1 MRPMKLT
8 TLEKAPPKV
17 ILAVHFKWSASFW
30 EARELRIRY
39 ILLTVLFS
47 ALMATSATAEKRV
60 ALVIG
65 NSAYQ
70 NVPKLTNPANDA
82 TMIASTLKGSGFD
95 SVILRDDVT
104 KDTMRKALRDFA
116 DQARDADIAVVYYAG
131 HGIEVDGTNFI
142 IPVDAVLERDTD
154 VYDETYPLDRILVA
168 MEPARQLRLIILD
181 ACRDNPF
188 GKTMKRSIGTRAIGT
203 RGLAKVEPTNPNTM
217 IAFAAKAGST
227 AADGDGK
234 NSPFATA
241 LAAHI
246 ATPGMDLRKSFG
258 FVRDDVLKVTN
269 NQQEP
274 FIYGSLGGNDVALV
288 PGPSVA
294 ASATNAP
301 IQQFAPVDASDR
313 MRRDYELALQVGTKD
328 AWDYFIANYPKGFYS
343 DLARAQSSK
352 LASLAPQ
359 SSPTPRTAAPQPADD
374 NLPRQILT
382 ELRRVGCYADDPVPV
397 WNAAAQRSLDL
408 FNKYAGTR
416 FDVKV
421 ASLDYLEV
429 IKGRTGR
436 ICPLVCKHGYQVDGD
451 NCVKITCKDG
461 YEVGDDN
468 TCERIVERKPPP
480 RYVPPP
486 VASRPNYRDDGPPPR
501 AAQAAPSGQLYCP
514 GGVCRPVARG
524 CHIVN
529 DTSTPGGVMNGG
541 VQVCN

>member
-1 MRPMKLT
+1 M
-8 TLEKAPPKV
+8 
-17 ILAVHFKWSASFW
+17 
-30 EARELRIRY
+30 RIRH
-39 ILLTVLFS
+39 ILLTAFFMVLTITGAS
-47 ALMATSATAEKRV
+47 ADKRV
-60 ALVIG
+60 ALIIG

-70 NVPKLTNPANDA
+70 NVPRLTNPANDA
-82 TMIASTLKGSGFD
+82 AMMADTFKKSGFD
-95 SVILRDDVT
+95 SVVLRPDVT

-131 HGIEVDGTNFI
+131 HGIEVDGTNYL
-142 IPVDAVLERDTD
+142 IPVDATLERDTD
-154 VYDETYPLDRILVA
+154 VYDETYALDRILVA
-168 MEPARQLRLIILD
+168 MEPAKQLRLVILD

-188 GKTMKRSIGTRAIGT
+188 SKTMRRSIGTRAIGT

-234 NSPFATA
+234 NSPFAIA
-241 LAAHI
+241 LANHLV
-246 ATPGMDLRKSFG
+246 TPGMDLRKSFG

-288 PGPSVA
+288 PGPPVA
-294 ASATNAP
+294 PPPPAAAAP
-301 IQQFAPVDASDR
+301 GPQFAPVDSTDR
-313 MRRDYELALQVGTKD
+313 IRRDYELALQVGTKD
-328 AWDYFIANYPKGFYS
+328 AWDYFITNYPEGFYS
-343 DLARAQSSK
+343 DLARAQSKK
-352 LASLAPQ
+352 LAALEPQ
-359 SSPTPRTAAPQPADD
+359 GGSSPRTMSPDGD
-374 NLPRQILT
+374 LPRQVIT
-382 ELRRVGCYADDPVPV
+382 ELRRVGCYSGDVNGN
-397 WNAAAQRSLDL
+397 WNSAAQRSLDL

-421 ASLDYLEV
+421 ASLDALEV

-436 ICPLVCKHGYQVDGD
+436 ICPLVCQHGYQLDGD
-451 NCVKITCKDG
+451 TCTKITCQDG

-468 TCERIVERKPPP
+468 TCERIVARKPPP
-480 RYVPPP
+480 PRYTPP
-486 VASRPNYRDDGPPPR
+486 VAARPDYRNAPPPR

-529 DTSTPGGVMNGG
+529 DTTTNGGIMDGG

>member
-1 MRPMKLT
+1 M
-8 TLEKAPPKV
+8 
-17 ILAVHFKWSASFW
+17 
-30 EARELRIRY
+30 RIRH

-47 ALMATSATAEKRV
+47 ALMATSAAADKRV

-65 NSAYQ
+65 NSGYQ

-82 TMIASTLKGSGFD
+82 AMIASTLKASGFD
-95 SVILRDDVT
+95 SVVLRADVT

-131 HGIEVDGTNFI
+131 HGIEVDGTNFL

-154 VYDETYPLDRILVA
+154 VYDETYPLDRVLVA
-168 MEPARQLRLIILD
+168 MEPAKQLRLVILD

-188 GKTMKRSIGTRAIGT
+188 GKTMKRSISTRAIGT
-203 RGLAKVEPTNPNTM
+203 RGLAKVEPVNPNTM

-288 PGPSVA
+288 PGPVVA
-294 ASATNAP
+294 AAPPNSAAP
-301 IQQFAPVDASDR
+301 VQQFAPVDATDR
-313 MRRDYELALQVGTKD
+313 VRRDYELALQVGTKD
-328 AWDYFIANYPKGFYS
+328 AWDYFLAKYPESFYS
-343 DLARAQSSK
+343 DLARAQSKK
-352 LASLAPQ
+352 LAVLEPQ
-359 SSPTPRTAAPQPADD
+359 GGSAPRTAAQPPVDD
-374 NLPRQILT
+374 NLPRQLLT
-382 ELRRVGCYADDPVPV
+382 ELRRVGCYADDPVPT
-397 WNAAAQRSLDL
+397 WNSGAQRSLDL
-408 FNKYAGTR
+408 FNRYAGTR

-421 ASLDYLEV
+421 ASIDALEV

-468 TCERIVERKPPP
+468 TCERIVVRKPPP
-480 RYVPPP
+480 PKYTPPP
-486 VASRPNYRDDGPPPR
+486 VAARPSFRDDGPPPR
-501 AAQAAPSGQLYCP
+501 AAQAAPSGQLFCP

-529 DTSTPGGVMNGG
+529 DTTTPGGVMNGG

>member
-1 MRPMKLT
+1 M
-8 TLEKAPPKV
+8 
-17 ILAVHFKWSASFW
+17 IGSFW
-30 EARELRIRY
+30 EAFDLRIHH
-39 ILLTVLFS
+39 ILLTALFS
-47 ALMATSATAEKRV
+47 ALMSTGAAAEKRV

-70 NVPKLTNPANDA
+70 NVPKLANPANDA
-82 TMIASTLKGSGFD
+82 NMMASTLKKSGFD
-95 SVILRDDVT
+95 SVVLRADVT
-104 KDTMRKALRDFA
+104 KDTMRRALRDFA

-131 HGIEVDGTNFI
+131 HGIEVDGTNFL

-154 VYDETYPLDRILVA
+154 VYDETYPLDRVLVA
-168 MEPARQLRLIILD
+168 MEPAKQLRLVILD

-241 LAAHI
+241 LANHL

-258 FVRDDVLKVTN
+258 YVRDDVMKVTN

-288 PGPSVA
+288 PAPAVVA
-294 ASATNAP
+294 APVAAGAP
-301 IQQFAPVDASDR
+301 GPQFAPVDSTDR
-313 MRRDYELALQVGTKD
+313 IRRDYELALQVGTKD
-328 AWDYFIANYPKGFYS
+328 AWDYFIANYPDGFYS
-343 DLARAQSSK
+343 DLARAQSKK
-352 LASLAPQ
+352 LAALAPQ
-359 SSPTPRTAAPQPADD
+359 AARSTSPSGPDTD
-374 NLPRQILT
+374 LSRQVLT
-382 ELRRVGCYADDPVPV
+382 ELRRVGCFAGEPGSN
-397 WNAAAQRSLDL
+397 WNAAAQRSMDL

-421 ASLDYLEV
+421 ASLDSLEV
-429 IKGRTGR
+429 IKGRTGQ
-436 ICPLVCKHGYQVDGD
+436 ICPLTCQHGYQVDAD
-451 NCVKITCKDG
+451 KCVKITCKEG
-461 YEVGDDN
+461 FEVGDDN
-468 TCERIVERKPPP
+468 TCERIVVRRQPP
-480 RYVPPP
+480 RNAPP
-486 VASRPNYRDDGPPPR
+486 VAGRPDRDAPPPR
-501 AAQAAPSGQLYCP
+501 AAQAAPSGQVFCP

-524 CHIVN
+524 CRVVN

-541 VQVCN
+541 TMVCN

>member
-1 MRPMKLT
+1 M
-8 TLEKAPPKV
+8 
-17 ILAVHFKWSASFW
+17 
-30 EARELRIRY
+30 RIRHL
-39 ILLTVLFS
+39 LLTALFL
-47 ALMATSATAEKRV
+47 ALTATGASAEKRV

-65 NSAYQ
+65 NSSYQ
-70 NVPKLTNPANDA
+70 NVPKLTNPSNDA
-82 TMIASTLKGSGFD
+82 AMIASTLKASGFE
-95 SVILRDDVT
+95 SVTLRADVT

-131 HGIEVDGTNFI
+131 HGIEVDGTNFL

-154 VYDETYPLDRILVA
+154 VYDETYPLDRVLVA
-168 MEPARQLRLIILD
+168 MEPAKQLRLIILD

-203 RGLAKVEPTNPNTM
+203 RGLAKVEPVNPNTM

-234 NSPFATA
+234 NSPFAKA

-258 FVRDDVLKVTN
+258 FVRDDVLKITN

-288 PGPSVA
+288 PGPVVA
-294 ASATNAP
+294 ATPPVSGAP
-301 IQQFAPVDASDR
+301 VQQFAPVDSTDR
-313 MRRDYELALQVGTKD
+313 IRRDYELALQVGTKD
-328 AWDYFIANYPKGFYS
+328 AWDYFIANYPEGFYS
-343 DLARAQSSK
+343 DLARAQSKK
-352 LASLAPQ
+352 LAALAPQ
-359 SSPTPRTAAPQPADD
+359 QGTSRTTAPGDD
-374 NLPRQILT
+374 NLPRQLLT
-382 ELRRVGCYADDPVPV
+382 ELRRVGCYADDPVPT
-397 WNAAAQRSLDL
+397 WNAGAQRSLDL

-416 FDVKV
+416 FDVKI
-421 ASLDYLEV
+421 ASLDALEV

-451 NCVKITCKDG
+451 NCTKITCKDG

-468 TCERIVERKPPP
+468 TCERIVVRKPPP
-480 RYVPPP
+480 PKYVPP
-486 VASRPNYRDDGPPPR
+486 VASRPDRDTPPRR
-501 AAQAAPSGQLYCP
+501 AAQDAPSGQLFCP

-524 CHIVN
+524 CHVVN
-529 DTSTPGGVMNGG
+529 DTTTNGGIMNGG
-541 VQVCN
+541 ALVCN